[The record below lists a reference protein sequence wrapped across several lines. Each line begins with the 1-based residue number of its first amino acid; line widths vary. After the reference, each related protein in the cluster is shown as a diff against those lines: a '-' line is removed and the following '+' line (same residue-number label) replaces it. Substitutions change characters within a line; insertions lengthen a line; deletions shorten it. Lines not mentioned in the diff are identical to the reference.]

1 MSARKLHAT
10 VRLCAL
16 CDAARGSTTLSAV
29 NRGGWRCKWVTE
41 SGRTFLAYL
50 CAECAKRR

>member
-1 MSARKLHAT
+1 MPRKLHAT

-16 CDAARGSTTLSAV
+16 CDAARGFTTLSAV
-29 NRGGWRCKWVTE
+29 KRGGWRYKWVTE
-41 SGRTFLAYL
+41 RGREFLVYL